1 LIFNTCILYTNEHG
15 NIIFIFTLKDIVGN
29 RKNAEYCVMDNIQTK
44 YIMVEKAIL
53 SEAWV

>member
-1 LIFNTCILYTNEHG
+1 M
-15 NIIFIFTLKDIVGN
+15 IFIFTLKDIVGN
-29 RKNAEYCVMDNIQTK
+29 RKNAEYCVMVNIQTK

>member
-1 LIFNTCILYTNEHG
+1 M
-15 NIIFIFTLKDIVGN
+15 IFIFTLKDIVGN
-29 RKNAEYCVMDNIQTK
+29 RKNAECCVMVNIQTK